1 VDLVVSARL
10 ASNRRLTRF
19 LLYAGTTTKSCART
33 RLLETPTVQ
42 PDTSLPSIRILGART
57 NNLRGIDVDI
67 PQNKLVVITGPSG
80 SGKSSLAF
88 DTLFAEGQRQ
98 YVETLSTYARQFLHQ
113 LERPAVDNIQGL
125 PPTICVDQRQ
135 GATNPRST
143 VGTVT
148 EIYDYLRVLIAR
160 FGVAHCFSCGGP
172 ILPQSPEQLEAY
184 VQRLPEGTKTILL
197 APLVRGRKGEHRET
211 LASIR
216 KTGLVRARIDG
227 EIHDVDH
234 LPTLDPNRIHSIE
247 AVVDRI
253 VVREGIE
260 PRVTESVRLA
270 LQLGD
275 GVLGICYQREGE
287 WIDEFLSTRY
297 ACPNCNVNIVEIEPR
312 SFSFNSPFG
321 ACPACQGLGVSEQF
335 DPEMVVADRSKS
347 IAKGAILLFGE
358 TPARRKKLEKQLGSS
373 IVETLWKREVSS
385 WTDDEFQLF
394 WTGADATQSG
404 ALGLADIA
412 EKEWSSTTDPERLD
426 EMARFRSRQRC
437 VDCHGSRLRPEA
449 MSIEVDGQNIHQ
461 ICEKSIEDAT
471 SFFEMQKWQGP
482 YRDAAELLTT
492 EILRRLRFLDR
503 VGLSYLNLSRASDT
517 LSGGELQRVR
527 LATCI
532 GSGLVGVCYVLDE
545 PSIGLHSRDTDR
557 LISCLEELRD
567 LGNTVV
573 VVEHDESIIC
583 AADHIVDIGPGAGEH
598 GGLVVAEGTLEQISA
613 VAESPTGA
621 YFAQPQPPIRSPRSI
636 DHGRC
641 VHLHGATLNNLDAV
655 DVRLP
660 LGLLTCVTGVSGSG
674 KSSLISD
681 TLVPAIRR
689 VLGAPA
695 ARPGPFAELQGCELI
710 ERIIPVDQ
718 SPIGRTSRS
727 NPATYCGVFDD
738 IRKVF
743 AATREAKQRG
753 FNAARF
759 SFNVAAGRCAECMG
773 HGVQRIEMNFLPDQF
788 IRCGTCGGARFN
800 HQTLAI
806 RYRGQSIADVLDM
819 TLDEAADFFEN
830 FASIHQMVSAVRSVG
845 LGYLRLGQASNTLS
859 GGEAQRLKLASFL
872 GKAKTS
878 NTLFVLDEPTTGL
891 HFQDVEQLIGVLDQL
906 VVGGNTVLVVEHH
919 MDVIRAADW
928 VIDMG
933 PDGGVHGGKIVA
945 IGTPESIAK
954 NPASVTGRWL
964 GKG

>member
-1 VDLVVSARL
+1 M
-10 ASNRRLTRF
+10 N
-19 LLYAGTTTKSCART
+19 
-33 RLLETPTVQ
+33 
-42 PDTSLPSIRILGART
+42 
-57 NNLRGIDVDI
+57 VDI

-113 LERPAVDNIQGL
+113 LERPEVDEIQGL

-148 EIYDYLRVLIAR
+148 EIYDYLRVLLAR
-160 FGVAHCFSCGGP
+160 FGLAHCYSCGGP
-172 ILPQSPEQLEAY
+172 IQQQSPEQLEAHI
-184 VQRLPEGTKTILL
+184 QRLPEGTKTILL
-197 APLVRGRKGEHRET
+197 APLVRGRKGEHRDA
-211 LASIR
+211 LATIR
-216 KTGLVRARIDG
+216 KSGLVRVRIDG
-227 EIHDVDH
+227 EIHDVDR
-234 LPTLDPNRIHSIE
+234 LPDIDPNRNHSIE
-247 AVVDRI
+247 AVVDRV

-260 PRVTESVRLA
+260 PRVAESVRMA

-275 GVLGICYQREGE
+275 GVLGICYQHEGE
-287 WIDEFLSTRY
+287 WIDQFLSTRY
-297 ACPNCNVNIVEIEPR
+297 ACPDCNVSIIEIEPR

-321 ACPACQGLGVSEQF
+321 ACSNCQGLGMSERF
-335 DPEMVVADRSKS
+335 DPDMIIADRSKS
-347 IAKGAILLFGE
+347 IATGAVLLFGE
-358 TPARRKKLEKQLGSS
+358 TAAQRKKLRNHLGTF
-373 IVETLWKREVSS
+373 IDEQLWKLKFSS
-385 WTDDEFQLF
+385 WSPDQFQQL
-394 WTGADATQSG
+394 WSGPDSGDDAT
-404 ALGLADIA
+404 LGLSDIA

-426 EMARFRSRQRC
+426 ELARFRNRQC
-437 VDCHGSRLRPEA
+437 CTECGGSRLRREA
-449 MSIEVDGQNIHQ
+449 MSIELDGRNIHQ
-461 ICEKSIEDAT
+461 ICELSIEDAT
-471 SFFEMQKWQGP
+471 DFFESQDWQGP
-482 YRDAAELLTT
+482 HRDAAQLLAD
-492 EILRRLRFLDR
+492 EILRRLQFLDR
-503 VGLSYLNLSRASDT
+503 VGLSYLNLARGADT

-532 GSGLVGVCYVLDE
+532 GSGLVGVCYILDE

-557 LISCLEELRD
+557 LISCLFELRD
-567 LGNTVV
+567 QGNTVV

-583 AADHIVDIGPGAGEH
+583 ASDHIIDIGPGAGEL
-598 GGLVVAEGTLEQISA
+598 GGNVVAEGNLEQISS
-613 VAESPTGA
+613 VPESPTGA
-621 YFAQPQPPIRSPRSI
+621 YFSQPQQPERIVRPI
-636 DHGRC
+636 DEQRC
-641 VHLHGATLNNLDAV
+641 LHLTDAELNNLDCV
-655 DVRLP
+655 DVCLP

-695 ARPGPFAELQGCELI
+695 ARPGPYSKLTGSEMI
-710 ERIIPVDQ
+710 ERLIPVDQ

-759 SFNVAAGRCAECMG
+759 SFNVAAGRCQECSG

-819 TLDEAADFFEN
+819 TLDEAAEFFES
-830 FASIHQMVSAVRSVG
+830 FSSIHQMLSAVRSVG
-845 LGYLRLGQASNTLS
+845 LGYLRLGQGSNTLS

-891 HFQDVEQLIGVLDQL
+891 HFQDVARLISLLDQL
-906 VVGGNTVLVVEHH
+906 VLNGNTVLVVEHH
-919 MDVIRAADW
+919 LDVIRAADW

-945 IGTPESIAK
+945 LGTPSQIAN
-954 NPASVTGRWL
+954 NPSSATGKWL
-964 GKG
+964 KRTP